1 MSQFKVGDEVEIISN
16 KDGYCPYTYT
26 TVGSRGVITELSEYS
41 TNEVLV
47 AWSFFANPL
56 CSDPIG
62 HKYTVEVEYLK
73 LIKEVEL
80 SNPAD
85 LKYEKIIRKIKQ
97 MEAKRKELGYKTYA
111 PI

>member
-1 MSQFKVGDEVEIISN
+1 MSQFKVGDEVEIVGN
-16 KDGYCPYTYT
+16 RNGYCPYNYT
-26 TVGSRGVITELSEYS
+26 TVGSKGVVTELSEDS
-41 TNEVLV
+41 TNEVVV
-47 AWSFFANPL
+47 AWYFFANPD
-56 CSDPIG
+56 CDDPIG

-73 LIKEVEL
+73 LIKEFKL